1 MKAEFHDPRC
11 KEGESYV
18 HPYVDAYGRRVKG
31 HCRKNKP
38 TRVRPKKV
46 EKMKNSKWFEVF
58 SNGDVWELNEKDGK
72 LYRKRDGT
80 EVPAYCKKRRR

>member
-1 MKAEFHDPRC
+1 MYGDKMKDEFHDPRC

-46 EKMKNSKWFEVF
+46 KGV
-58 SNGDVWELNEKDGK
+58 
-72 LYRKRDGT
+72 R
-80 EVPAYCKKRRR
+80 